1 MSLNIYISLNLQAE
15 HILDLQKQLTLL
27 DGNTRRE
34 SNGGLTEES
43 ITSMT
48 PADKVCFYVF
58 PKLVIKESFGFRI
71 WTKSS
76 YI

>member
-1 MSLNIYISLNLQAE
+1 MLDQQGLCYWYDNPWLSFISLNVCISLNLQAE

-27 DGNTRRE
+27 DGNPRRE

-48 PADKVCFYVF
+48 PADKVCFY
-58 PKLVIKESFGFRI
+58 IIS
-71 WTKSS
+71 
-76 YI
+76 